1 MKDLIIGCSDGYKW
15 DQIKYWINS
24 INKTGFD
31 GEKVLLV
38 FNADND
44 TIKKVTE
51 SGFKIV
57 SPGQLSDNGDLVYK
71 HVTVPHV
78 ERFFHIQDYLR
89 KNPDINRVVTTD
101 VRDVV
106 FQSNP
111 FKFMDVM
118 SEGNPYRMIFA
129 SESIRYKDEP
139 WGDHNLMETYGG
151 YIHNVFKHNEVY
163 NVGILAGYSTDI
175 MDLTLNIFMNAI
187 NRPIHIC
194 DQAVFNFMI
203 AQTPYTYNNL
213 YLTEKDE
220 WCTMLAVTGDPTKL
234 EGFKPYLMCE
244 LPSIKDGIVYNSLGK
259 EFVIVH
265 QYDRVPDW
273 RLDIENK
280 YAN

>member
-38 FNADND
+38 LNGDSD
-44 TIKKVTE
+44 TIKKVIE
-51 SGFKIV
+51 SGFKII
-57 SPGQLSDNGDLVYK
+57 SPGQVNDAGDLVYK

-78 ERFFHIQDYLR
+78 ERFFHIQDYLK
-89 KNPDINRVVTTD
+89 KNLDIGRVVTTD

-111 FKFMDVM
+111 FHFMDKLID
-118 SEGNPYRMIFA
+118 EKPYNMIFA
-129 SESIRYKDEP
+129 AEGIRYKDEP
-139 WGDHNLMETYGG
+139 WGDQNLMETYGG
-151 YIHNVFKHNEVY
+151 YVHNEFKHNEVY
-163 NVGILAGYSTDI
+163 NVGILAGYRLDI
-175 MDLTLNIFMNAI
+175 QDLLFNIFMNAI
-187 NRPIHIC
+187 NRPIRIC

-203 AQTPYTYNNL
+203 MQTPYVYDNL
-213 YLTEKDE
+213 YLTEEDE
-220 WCTMLAVTGDPTKL
+220 WCTMLAVTGDPTKVD
-234 EGFKPYLMCE
+234 GFKPHLLCG
-244 LPSIKDGIVYNSLGK
+244 LPSMENGIVYNSLGK

-273 RLDIENK
+273 RSAIEEK
-280 YAN
+280 YS